1 MVALQTRTWTR
12 SRELELK
19 DAISILQV
27 EPKRLG
33 NMWDSY
39 DLLKAANNE
48 RINRLNTQIELFEGE
63 RQELVEAAFRVNKE
77 LKQSEAKLV
86 EMTAQRNSLRDILSK
101 ETALKNEYYMASRS
115 LVFYQSVSV
124 IALLAVL
131 FLTIMVAR

>member
-1 MVALQTRTWTR
+1 MVLETRTWTR

-77 LKQSEAKLV
+77 LKQNL
-86 EMTAQRNSLRDILSK
+86 
-101 ETALKNEYYMASRS
+101 
-115 LVFYQSVSV
+115 
-124 IALLAVL
+124 
-131 FLTIMVAR
+131 